1 MLFVLHQIVDRM
13 DNMLQLRTVYG
24 SGPLEE
30 FNVSLKLINQSRSI
44 EHVVGS
50 SIPLSPQRSRID
62 YHHTV
67 RYSWGFD
74 YENATTATPPFGT
87 ACPSANGEQ
96 GA

>member
-1 MLFVLHQIVDRM
+1 
-13 DNMLQLRTVYG
+13 MLQLRTVYG

-30 FNVSLKLINQSRSI
+30 FNVSLKLITQSQSI
-44 EHVVGS
+44 ERVAGS

-74 YENATTATPPFGT
+74 YKDATTSIPPFGT
-87 ACPSANGEQ
+87 ASPSADGEQ